1 MHRVFRPC
9 ALVAIIVLSCG
20 LVLPVRAQDATPATG
35 PGSTSPEIETLL
47 DASLNALPTGHA
59 IIELGRWRM
68 RPSPAPLTMP
78 VFGGPVFVT
87 VESGEITTTEDGTER
102 RLGPGEQQR
111 FSGNAAL
118 SLQPTGS
125 DEAQVFVVYLI
136 PGFEDAGGHWVWEY
150 DPAIYTVDW
159 LISTSADALPGGAGR
174 ILLERLTVPVG
185 SALPAEEARLFV
197 WTEVGAGVLGL
208 TLEGEQL
215 PFRWKSG
222 AERTFRPGQYLPAL
236 QEGTRMTFR
245 NAGDEDLVLYRLM
258 IVPEMTPGAAGTATV
273 GTPVS

>member
-9 ALVAIIVLSCG
+9 ALVAIAVLSFG

-35 PGSTSPEIETLL
+35 AGGPAPEIETLV
-47 DASLNALPTGHA
+47 DASLDALPTGHA
-59 IIELGRWRM
+59 IIELDRWRM

-78 VFGGPVFVT
+78 IFGGPVFVT
-87 VESGEITTTEDGTER
+87 VESGQITTTDGDTER
-102 RLGPGEQQR
+102 RLGPGEQQT
-111 FSGNAAL
+111 FSGDAAI
-118 SLQPTGS
+118 SLQPVGS
-125 DEAQVFVVYLI
+125 EEAVVFVVYII
-136 PGFEDAGGHWVWEY
+136 PCFEAAEGYASYDAE
-150 DPAIYTVDW
+150 IYTADW

-174 ILLERLTVPVG
+174 ITVERLTVPVV
-185 SALPAEEARLFV
+185 SALPAEETQPFV

-208 TLEGEQL
+208 TLEGEHL
-215 PFRWKSG
+215 PLRWKSG
-222 AERTFRPGQYLPAL
+222 AERKFRPAQYLPAL

-258 IVPEMTPGAAGTATV
+258 IVPEMTAGAAGTALA